1 MIILVIVDVIIGCLL
16 AVFAGHFLVFVS
28 HFFTFFVGHLAVYI
42 SHLLAIFVS
51 RPSCFF
57 KAVLPVFFSFVLLS
71 SLLNS
76 FFFWLLVSN
85 HSLLFNYLIECELLK
100 VQAGNVSSVFKN
112 TYQVEYVYMVGNFFV
127 TPTVSSI
134 VKKILY
140 KN

>member
-1 MIILVIVDVIIGCLL
+1 MIILVIVDVIVGCLL
-16 AVFAGHFLVFVS
+16 TVFAGHFLVFVS

-42 SHLLAIFVS
+42 SHLLAIFDS
-51 RPSCFF
+51 RPCFF

-85 HSLLFNYLIECELLK
+85 HSLLFNYLIERELLK

-134 VKKILY
+134 VKR
-140 KN
+140 